1 MAAWVSY
8 VQGHAALV
16 RQLNAEM
23 LEEHGMGINDY
34 EVLLRLW
41 FAPDHQMRRIDLAES
56 VLLTA
61 SGITRL
67 LDRLQAAG
75 YVDKAFC
82 PTDARVT
89 YAVLTDAGIEKFN
102 EARTTHLD
110 GVQRAFGEPLHRGRS
125 RDPRRASGTH
135 PAPGGR
141 RRRSS
146 RVRLNPAE
154 TR

>member
-110 GVQRAFGEPLHRGRS
+110 GVQRAFGNHFTEEEAATLAALLGRI
-125 RDPRRASGTH
+125 RLQAAAGDDP
-135 PAPGGR
+135 PACG
-141 RRRSS
+141 
-146 RVRLNPAE
+146 
-154 TR
+154 

>member
-1 MAAWVSY
+1 MQAWVSY

-23 LEEHGMGINDY
+23 MEEHGMGINDY

-75 YVDKAFC
+75 YVEKGFC

-89 YAVLTDAGIEKFN
+89 YAVLSELGIEKFN
-102 EARTTHLD
+102 EARKTHLE
-110 GVQRAFGEPLHRGRS
+110 GVQRAFGDHFTEEEAATLSALLGRI
-125 RDPRRASGTH
+125 RLAAVTADDP
-135 PAPGGR
+135 PACG
-141 RRRSS
+141 
-146 RVRLNPAE
+146 
-154 TR
+154 

>member
-1 MAAWVSY
+1 
-8 VQGHAALV
+8 
-16 RQLNAEM
+16 
-23 LEEHGMGINDY
+23 
-34 EVLLRLW
+34 
-41 FAPDHQMRRIDLAES
+41 MRRIDLAES

-110 GVQRAFGEPLHRGRS
+110 GVQRAFGNHFTEEEAATLAALLGRI
-125 RDPRRASGTH
+125 RLQAASGDDP
-135 PAPGGR
+135 PACG
-141 RRRSS
+141 
-146 RVRLNPAE
+146 
-154 TR
+154 

>member
-1 MAAWVSY
+1 MQAWVTY

-23 LEEHGMGINDY
+23 MEEHGMGINDY

-41 FAPDHQMRRIDLAES
+41 FAPDHQMRRIDLADS

-75 YVDKAFC
+75 YV
-82 PTDARVT
+82 
-89 YAVLTDAGIEKFN
+89 
-102 EARTTHLD
+102 
-110 GVQRAFGEPLHRGRS
+110 
-125 RDPRRASGTH
+125 
-135 PAPGGR
+135 
-141 RRRSS
+141 
-146 RVRLNPAE
+146 
-154 TR
+154 

>member
-1 MAAWVSY
+1 MEAWVSY
-8 VQGHAALV
+8 IQGHAALV

-23 LEEHGMGINDY
+23 MEEHGMGINDY

-75 YVDKAFC
+75 YVEKGFC

-89 YAVLTDAGIEKFN
+89 YAVLSELGIEKFN
-102 EARTTHLD
+102 EARKTHLE
-110 GVQRAFGEPLHRGRS
+110 GVQRAFGEHYTEEEAATLAALLGRI
-125 RDPRRASGTH
+125 RLAAAAADDP
-135 PAPGGR
+135 PACG
-141 RRRSS
+141 
-146 RVRLNPAE
+146 
-154 TR
+154 